1 MGAGSAEVQSQPH
14 STSTKEKMACVI
26 PTNKSICEALEK
38 KAASYPAEK
47 FFQRKNYQEAS
58 RTLAS
63 LCHNLYSVNLDDPI
77 MICDKIESYFGPKTT
92 EFIIDFIK
100 SNPLVKQEMEV
111 KSENKCMHPANK
123 DIYDS
128 LVWKANNYPADEI
141 YRKNAYMK
149 AAQKVAD
156 LDVNLWACTPL
167 EFLKILD
174 TFGPSTAKY
183 IEEFITD
190 NYEHDY
196 LEIAKE
202 EYTDSLPQKI
212 LHKENIGLY
221 NALLKKANSYMPD
234 QKYQKEAYQKAAN
247 MVATADFSY
256 YTEEGEDD
264 ISMYWGPK
272 TGDFALEYLDS
283 NPLKA

>member
-1 MGAGSAEVQSQPH
+1 M
-14 STSTKEKMACVI
+14 
-26 PTNKSICEALEK
+26 SIHPPENQAIYDALLK
-38 KAASYPAEK
+38 KAASYSKDK
-47 FFQRKNYQEAS
+47 FFQRKNYEEAAKKVH
-58 RTLAS
+58 TLW
-63 LCHNLYSVNLDDPI
+63 HNLYAVNLDDPI
-77 MICDKIESYFGPKTT
+77 MICDKMESHFGPKTV

-100 SNPLVKQEMEV
+100 SNPLVKQEKEE
-111 KSENKCMHPANK
+111 KSESKCMHPANK